1 MIETK
6 GADLFVEDLKYLCKQ
21 HKIKLTF
28 NRSRTVLIEGKIRSS
43 GYFDSEGRELKI
55 GKKRSDWLQLLV
67 HESCHVD
74 QWLEGAECWKWEDEM
89 GNDIVDSWLLGKHY
103 NYNKLRRAFRNV
115 ILLELDC
122 ERRALVKIAEYNLPI
137 NTTSY
142 IQKANAYILSYHRVL
157 ATRKWKAAIYDDTI
171 LFNRMPEKLMS
182 DRYYMKER
190 FSKYFC
196 AAGL

>member
-122 ERRALVKIAEYNLPI
+122 EKRSIDKIIEYDLPI
-137 NTTSY
+137 NVHSY
-142 IQKANAYILSYHRVL
+142 TQKANAYLFYHHTVLKTRTWNPEIYNKPSIINNMPARILSEDEYMTL
-157 ATRKWKAAIYDDTI
+157 PK
-171 LFNRMPEKLMS
+171 KL
-182 DRYYMKER
+182 E
-190 FSKYFC
+190 KYFF
-196 AAGL
+196 

>member
-1 MIETK
+1 MINTK
-6 GADLFVEDLKYLCKQ
+6 GIQLFLEDLKIDCKKN
-21 HKIKLTF
+21 KIKLKMF
-28 NRSRTVLIEGKIRSS
+28 KGQTVPLDDGRRGS
-43 GYFDSEGRELKI
+43 GYFDTITIAVAKGRI
-55 GKKRSDWLQLLV
+55 DWLSILI
-67 HESCHVD
+67 HESCHLD
-74 QWLEGAECWKWEDEM
+74 QWVQKAKVWTQDERWCN
-89 GNDIVDSWLLGKHY
+89 GSGIIDEWLSGKHY
-103 NYNKLRRAFRNV
+103 PVKSVRRA
-115 ILLELDC
+115 ILRAIKLELDC